1 MKYIALLD
9 KTVIDVLESDSMPQY
24 PDTADGEKIQ
34 VVEIEDNLY
43 PYNGL
48 IYDDGIFLDM
58 YTSEKVD
65 VSKPREY
72 VEPTPEPT
80 QADRIEANL
89 DYLVLLNS

>member
-9 KTVIDVLESDSMPQY
+9 KTVIDVLESNRTPQY

-48 IYDDGIFLDM
+48 IYENGDFLDM

>member
-1 MKYIALLD
+1 MKYVALLN
-9 KTVIDVLESDSMPQY
+9 KQVIDVIESNHTPQY

-58 YTSEKVD
+58 YTMAKVD
-65 VSKPREY
+65 ISKPREY

-80 QADRIEANL
+80 QADRIGANL

>member
-65 VSKPREY
+65 ISKPREY

>member
-1 MKYIALLD
+1 MKYVALLN
-9 KTVIDVLESDSMPQY
+9 KQVINVVESNRTPQY

-48 IYDDGIFLDM
+48 IYENDDFLDM
-58 YTSEKVD
+58 YTMEKVD

>member
-24 PDTADGEKIQ
+24 PDTADGGKIQ
-34 VVEIEDNLY
+34 VVEVKNDVY

-48 IYDDGIFLDM
+48 IYENGDFLDM
-58 YTSEKVD
+58 YTMEKVD

-72 VEPTPEPT
+72 VEPAPEPT

>member
-1 MKYIALLD
+1 MKYVALLN
-9 KTVIDVLESDSMPQY
+9 KQVIDVVESNRTPQY

-48 IYDDGIFLDM
+48 IYENGDFLDM

-72 VEPTPEPT
+72 VEPTSEPT

>member
-1 MKYIALLD
+1 MKYVALLN
-9 KTVIDVLESDSMPQY
+9 KQVIDVVESNHTPQY

-48 IYDDGIFLDM
+48 IYENGDFLDM

>member
-1 MKYIALLD
+1 MKYIALLG
-9 KTVIDVLESDSMPQY
+9 KQVIDVVESNHTPQY

-58 YTSEKVD
+58 YTMMKVD
-65 VSKPREY
+65 ISKPIEY
-72 VEPTPEPT
+72 VELKLEHT
-80 QADRIEANL
+80 QMDKIEANL

>member
-48 IYDDGIFLDM
+48 IYENGDFLDM

>member
-9 KTVIDVLESDSMPQY
+9 KTVIDVLESDSIPQY

-48 IYDDGIFLDM
+48 IYENGDFLDM